1 MTYESDVAK
10 VKDLPYTG
18 LSSTQINWCDE
29 GGGVVYRL
37 EGVYILF
44 EVPMYGG
51 QPIFE
56 SVYPTPEAVVEAAYA
71 LFT

>member
-29 GGGVVYRL
+29 GGGGLYS
-37 EGVYILF
+37 I
-44 EVPMYGG
+44 
-51 QPIFE
+51 
-56 SVYPTPEAVVEAAYA
+56 
-71 LFT
+71 